1 MTAALDPAQARA
13 IAAQVVHD
21 VVGARRFL
29 DAALSERLALAPRA
43 ASTALVQ
50 ELAYGTLRRYH
61 ELLAAAAL
69 YLHKPLKPKDGDIH
83 ALLLI
88 GIYQLRHMRV
98 APHAAVDATVSA
110 AEALAKPWAKGLIN
124 ACLRSV
130 LREPERV
137 AAAIDATDESRYCH
151 PRWLIEQIAA
161 AYPER
166 WQAILAANNE
176 RPPMTLRVNRRVTD
190 VEGYIALLRAAGMD
204 ATPRPLIDSAIV
216 LAEPVPVARLPR
228 FEDGWVSV
236 QDAAAQWAAY
246 LLDPPAGARVL
257 DACVAPGGKAAHLLE
272 RTPDLE
278 LVGVDSDGDRLA
290 RVRQNFARLRLGA
303 TLLEG
308 DAGEPEGWW
317 DGRPF
322 DAVLVDAPCSATGVL
337 RRHPD
342 IKLRRRPD
350 DLPALTATQARIL
363 RGVWPCLRP
372 GGKLLYATCSI
383 LPTENQLQM
392 EAFLASHPNA
402 KPESIRAGATDPDW
416 QILPGEDGMDGFY
429 YACARKA

>member
-13 IAAQVVHD
+13 IAARVVHD

-29 DAALSERLALAPRA
+29 DAALAERLTAAPRA
-43 ASTALVQ
+43 ASTGLVQ
-50 ELAYGTLRRYH
+50 ELVYGTLRRYH

-69 YLHKPLKPKDGDIH
+69 YLRKPLTPKDGDIH

-88 GIYQLRHMRV
+88 GIYQLRYMRV

-110 AEALAKPWAKGLIN
+110 TEALAKPWAKGLIN
-124 ACLRSV
+124 ACLRRV
-130 LREPERV
+130 LREPDRV

-190 VEGYIALLRAAGMD
+190 IESYIALLRAAGMD
-204 ATPRPLIDSAIV
+204 ATPRPPLDSAIV
-216 LAEPVPVARLPR
+216 LAEPVPVGRLPR
-228 FEDGWVSV
+228 FADGWVSV
-236 QDAAAQWAAY
+236 QDAAAQWAAF
-246 LLDPPAGARVL
+246 LLDPPPGARVL

-278 LVGVDSDGDRLA
+278 LVGVDSDGGRLT
-290 RVRQNFARLRLGA
+290 RVRENFARLGVSA
-303 TLLEG
+303 TLIEA
-308 DAGEPEGWW
+308 DAGQPDGWW
-317 DGRPF
+317 DGRRF

-342 IKLRRRPD
+342 IKLRRRPE
-350 DLPALTATQARIL
+350 DLPALTVTQSRIL

-392 EAFLASHPNA
+392 EAFLASHPDA
-402 KPESIRAGATDPDW
+402 MREPLRAGVARDDG

-429 YACARKA
+429 YACARKK